1 MAEEKNRKTSIWT
14 FADHFE
20 GDKVVWIIVL
30 MLFLFSIVCMFSSS
44 SRLLRD
50 GMTRLDLVKNQF
62 FVALAGMAV
71 IIILYNIKN
80 IKFFRW
86 CSQWGFLISFLLLG
100 LLDAHVSLPFIKAL
114 NINNAYRILSIAGFQ
129 VHVFEVVKV
138 AMVLYLAWAMDAL
151 RRGELRG
158 PESLFWKKTIY
169 LYAPFLIIFAMII
182 PGSNSSALII
192 GLLMF
197 VMILLGG
204 GNLPDMAA
212 LATLALL
219 VLGICFG
226 LYSAT
231 KHNEHPLFDR
241 IGTGISRVFEN
252 DDWEQ
257 QVIDNPKGTIAYQE
271 ALDAIRQPYSA
282 KIAVKQGGLI
292 GKGPGQSTQ
301 RYVVPDMSEDFMYS
315 FIIEEYGLLGGI
327 FVIFLYVS
335 LLARGSIIVRNC
347 GNDHYAK
354 LTVAGLC
361 LLIAGQAF
369 LHMFVN
375 ADIGPMTGQTLPLIS
390 HGNSAFLCFS
400 IAFGIILSFSRIAAR
415 RIDKETRMAAPLV
428 EMHEASAVRDRLD
441 DLDAYESGQMTDES
455 YEL

>member
-30 MLFLFSIVCMFSSS
+30 LLVLFSIVCMFSSS

-62 FVALAGMAV
+62 IVVLGGMAV
-71 IIILYNIKN
+71 IIVLYNIKN

-86 CSQWGFLISFLLLG
+86 CSKWGFPLSFVLLG
-100 LLDAHVSLPFIKAL
+100 LLDAHVSLPFLRAL

-151 RRGELRG
+151 KRGELRG
-158 PESLFWKKTIY
+158 PEKEIWKKIIY
-169 LYAPFLIIFAMII
+169 LYAPFLIIFVMII

-204 GNLPDMAA
+204 GNLRDMTLLA
-212 LATLALL
+212 LAAVV

-231 KHNEHPLFDR
+231 KHNEHPWFER
-241 IGTGISRVFEN
+241 IGTGISRVFE
-252 DDWEQ
+252 DEDWEQ
-257 QVIDNPKGTIAYQE
+257 QVIDSPRGSIAYQE
-271 ALDAIRQPYSA
+271 AIDAIRQPYSA

-347 GNDHYAK
+347 GSDHYAK

-400 IAFGIILSFSRIAAR
+400 IAFGVILSFSRIATR

-428 EMHEASAVRDRLD
+428 EMHESTTVRDRLD
-441 DLDAYESGQMTDES
+441 DLDAYESGELKDES
-455 YEL
+455 NDL